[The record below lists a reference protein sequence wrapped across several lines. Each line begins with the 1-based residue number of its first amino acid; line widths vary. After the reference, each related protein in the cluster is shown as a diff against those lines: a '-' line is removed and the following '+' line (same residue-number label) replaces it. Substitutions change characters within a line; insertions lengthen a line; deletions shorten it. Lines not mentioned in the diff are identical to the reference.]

1 MKAALTQMDIVWEEK
16 EKNKAVCE
24 RLIREAA
31 MHQAEL
37 IIFPEM
43 TLTGF
48 TMNPEK
54 YSEYG
59 QRVSD
64 GHKAADGYKVTDGH
78 KVTDGAEEF
87 FQFLSEKY
95 NIAVLF
101 GYIEE
106 REKKYYNMLELTN
119 GREILMKYAK
129 IHPFSYGEESRHYSG
144 GTSIA
149 YARLHGVYMG
159 GFICYDLRFPEIF
172 QISSRKNE
180 LICVIANWPEDRIEH
195 WKALLQA
202 RAIENQCYIAG
213 VNRAGQGNS
222 LCYPMS
228 SMVFDPYGRRID
240 YKETEAGTEL
250 LYADIKA
257 ETVRQY
263 RKEFPLKTDRN
274 ENLYRE
280 LNKNLSDFQEIFHL
294 QSWTGMKSCS

>member
-1 MKAALTQMDIVWEEK
+1 MKTALTQVNIIWEEK

-24 RLIREAA
+24 RLVREAA

-54 YSEYG
+54 YGEHSLT
-59 QRVSD
+59 Q
-64 GHKAADGYKVTDGH
+64 ADGSRESG
-78 KVTDGAEEF
+78 GAEEF
-87 FQFLSEKY
+87 FQSLSAKY
-95 NIAVLF
+95 GIAVLF

-106 REKKYYNMLELTN
+106 KENNYYNMLELAD

-129 IHPFSYGEESRHYSG
+129 IHPFSYGEEKMHYCG
-144 GTSIA
+144 GDSIV
-149 YARLHGVYMG
+149 YACIHGIYVG

-180 LICVIANWPEDRIEH
+180 LICVIANWPEGRIEH
-195 WKALLQA
+195 WKTLLKA
-202 RAIENQCYIAG
+202 RAIENQCYIVG
-213 VNRAGQGNS
+213 INRTGEGNG
-222 LCYPMS
+222 LYYPMS
-228 SMVFDPYGRRID
+228 SMAFDPCGERID
-240 YKETEAGTEL
+240 YKEKDSESETAL

-263 RKEFPLKTDRN
+263 RKEFPVKEDRR

-280 LNKNLSDFQEIFHL
+280 LNKNLSGFQEFFHTAKL
-294 QSWTGMKSCS
+294 SRY

>member
-1 MKAALTQMDIVWEEK
+1 MKAALTQMDIIWEDR

-54 YSEYG
+54 YS
-59 QRVSD
+59 D
-64 GHKAADGYKVTDGH
+64 GHKMRDSCKEPNSGKEPDGT
-78 KVTDGAEEF
+78 EEF
-87 FQFLSEKY
+87 FCSLSVKY
-95 NIAVLF
+95 GIAVLF

-106 REKKYYNMLELTN
+106 KENNYYNMLELAD

-144 GTSIA
+144 GNSIGSA
-149 YARLHGVYMG
+149 CLHEICMG

-180 LICVIANWPEDRIEH
+180 FICVIANWPESRIEH
-195 WKALLQA
+195 WKTLLQA
-202 RAIENQCYIAG
+202 RAIENQCFIAG
-213 VNRAGQGNS
+213 VNRTGQGNGIY
-222 LCYPMS
+222 YPMS
-228 SMVFDPYGRRID
+228 SMAFDPYGRRID
-240 YKETEAGTEL
+240 YKEIKTETESGL

-263 RKEFPLKTDRN
+263 RREFPVKEDRR
-274 ENLYRE
+274 ENLYKE
-280 LNKNLSDFQEIFHL
+280 LNKNLSDFQESFRL
-294 QSWTGMKSCS
+294 QNKTELNKLFL